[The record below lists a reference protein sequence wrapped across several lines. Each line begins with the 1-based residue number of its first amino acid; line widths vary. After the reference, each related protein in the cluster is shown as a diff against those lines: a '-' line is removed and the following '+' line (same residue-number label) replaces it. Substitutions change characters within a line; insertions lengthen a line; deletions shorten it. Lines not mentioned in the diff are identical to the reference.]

1 MIGRRE
7 FITLIGGAAT
17 WPLAAH
23 AQRPKIPR
31 IGIIDDAPIWDHFRI
46 GLRELGYIEGRNI
59 ALEYRSAEGRPEHL
73 AAAAS
78 ELAGLPVDIIA
89 TYGTPAS
96 QAAKGATA
104 TIPIVMVSIGDPVR
118 AGLVASFARP
128 GGNITGL
135 TILSPDSSPRRLQ
148 LLKEIVPSVARVAFL
163 WNPDN
168 ASNAAQ
174 LEEVQI
180 ATPMLGMQL
189 LPFAVRRS
197 DEFDGAFAAM
207 TSQRADALLMTAD
220 PFHQL
225 HIERIIEFLTRNRLP
240 GSFLIRENVV
250 AGGLMSYGVSQP
262 DLVRRAATFVHKI
275 LQGSKPA
282 DLPIEQPIKFDL
294 VINLKTSTALGLT
307 VPSTLLAIADEVI
320 E

>member
-1 MIGRRE
+1 MRRRD
-7 FITLIGGAAT
+7 FITLLGGGAAT

-96 QAAKGATA
+96 QAAKRATA

-118 AGLVASFARP
+118 SGLVASFARP

>member
-1 MIGRRE
+1 MRRRD
-7 FITLIGGAAT
+7 FITLVGGAAAA
-17 WPLAAH
+17 WPLAARG
-23 AQRPKIPR
+23 QQPKMPR
-31 IGIIDDAPIWDHFRI
+31 IGIIDDAPIWDHFRR

-59 ALEYRSAEGRPEHL
+59 ALEYRSAEGRPEQL

-96 QAAKGATA
+96 HAAKLATA
-104 TIPIVMVSIGDPVR
+104 TIPIVMISIGDPVR

-135 TILSPDSSPRRLQ
+135 TILSPDSSPKRLQ
-148 LLKEIVPSVARVAFL
+148 LLKELVPSVARVAFL

-168 ASNAAQ
+168 ASNVAQ

-180 ATPMLGMQL
+180 AAPMLGMQV
-189 LPFAVRRS
+189 LPFAVGRV

-207 TSQRADALLMTAD
+207 TSGRADAFLMTGD

-225 HIERIIEFLTRNRLP
+225 HIDRIVAFLTSSRLP
-240 GSFLIRENVV
+240 GTFLIRENVV
-250 AGGLMSYGVSQP
+250 AGGLMSYGASQP
-262 DLVRRAATFVHKI
+262 DLFRRAATFVQKI
-275 LQGSKPA
+275 LQGAKPA
-282 DLPIEQPIKFDL
+282 DLPIGQPIKFDL
-294 VINLKTSTALGLT
+294 VINLKTARALGLT
-307 VPSTLLAIADEVI
+307 VPPTLLAIADEVI